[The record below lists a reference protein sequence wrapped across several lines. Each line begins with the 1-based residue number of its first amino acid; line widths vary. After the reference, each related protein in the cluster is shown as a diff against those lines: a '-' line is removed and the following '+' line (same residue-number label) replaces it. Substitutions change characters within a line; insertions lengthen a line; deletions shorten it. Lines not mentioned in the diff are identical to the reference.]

1 MDLREYQRQAA
12 LTNRVLLSSP
22 SGEMPEGPA
31 ILVPLLGLA
40 GEVGSLLT
48 EFKKH
53 LRDGPA
59 HRLFR
64 EQVQEDLGDLLWYVA
79 DVASKFGLDLDD
91 IAAANLA
98 KTRDRWP
105 TESCPARKPFDEDS
119 PISERLPRR
128 FEVRIEQVLKGERT
142 EVTYWLEGRQIGNA
156 LTDNAY
162 EDDGYRFHDVFHFAY
177 AAVLGWSPVLR
188 EHLGCKR
195 RSDSRTK
202 EVEDGGRAKVIEEAV
217 AAVVHDYATRHN
229 CLADVETLDYSLLKK
244 VKGLVAGREVE
255 VCSLHEWERAILEGY
270 RVWRLVR
277 DHRGGIVVG
286 DLLARTLEYRFDQH
300 APLVVT
306 STHVDEPAGGQ
317 PRPVPATIRGQ
328 EE

>member
-1 MDLREYQRQAA
+1 VDLREYQQRAA
-12 LTNRVLLSSP
+12 LTDRVPLLSLT
-22 SGEMPEGPA
+22 GDVPEGPA

-53 LRDGPA
+53 LRDGNA
-59 HRLFR
+59 HRMFR
-64 EQVQEDLGDLLWYVA
+64 EQVKEDLGDLLWYVA
-79 DVASKFGLDLDD
+79 NVASKFGLDLDD

-105 TESCPARKPFDEDS
+105 SEGVSHRKLFDEAY
-119 PISERLPRR
+119 PANEQLPRR
-128 FEVRIEQVLKGERT
+128 FAIRVEEAVQEERV
-142 EVTYWLEGRQIGNA
+142 EVTYSLEGTQVGNA

-177 AAVLGWSPVLR
+177 AALLGWSPVLR
-188 EHLGCKR
+188 DHLRCKR
-195 RSDSRTK
+195 RSDPRTK

-217 AAVVHDYATRHN
+217 VAVVHDYATRHN

-255 VCSLHEWERAILEGY
+255 VCSLHEWERAILVGY
-270 RVWRLVR
+270 RAWRQVR
-277 DHRGGIVVG
+277 DNRGGLVVG
-286 DLLARTLEYRFDQH
+286 DLLARTLEYHSDEH
-300 APLVVT
+300 AHVLVT
-306 STHVDEPAGGQ
+306 SAQAHDLAGGTASD
-317 PRPVPATIRGQ
+317 PATIRGK